1 MHTLTYGCMH
11 THYFVY
17 PLSKQ
22 KPLVKDFLYIFF
34 IYIIMMVLCSGED
47 LRIYILH
54 QDFTIKNI
62 IQASHQNPSL
72 GSTHYWISN
81 ALSCLPHMLQFE
93 YAMIIFS
100 VFSCISLRNSMFLFT
115 KAKTSR
121 RAFIRLQKWTRIS
134 QHYRSPTC
142 KGYDSLQVA
151 TR

>member
-1 MHTLTYGCMH
+1 MAACIHIILYTLCQNKNLWSKIFFFFFYIHYYDGPVLWRRLTY
-11 THYFVY
+11 
-17 PLSKQ
+17 
-22 KPLVKDFLYIFF
+22 
-34 IYIIMMVLCSGED
+34 
-47 LRIYILH
+47 IYILH

-100 VFSCISLRNSMFLFT
+100 VFSCVSLRNSMFLFT

>member
-1 MHTLTYGCMH
+1 MAACIHIILYTLYQNKNLWSKIFFYIHYYDGPVLWRRLTY
-11 THYFVY
+11 
-17 PLSKQ
+17 
-22 KPLVKDFLYIFF
+22 
-34 IYIIMMVLCSGED
+34 IYIW
-47 LRIYILH
+47 H

-100 VFSCISLRNSMFLFT
+100 VFSCISLKNSVFLFT